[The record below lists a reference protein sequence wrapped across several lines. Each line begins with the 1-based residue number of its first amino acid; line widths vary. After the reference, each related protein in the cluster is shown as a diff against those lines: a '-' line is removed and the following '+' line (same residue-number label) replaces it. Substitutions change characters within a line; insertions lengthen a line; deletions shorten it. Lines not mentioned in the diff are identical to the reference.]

1 MQSIKGTV
9 FNIGE
14 RYEAMK
20 FLGAGAYGAV
30 IKALDK
36 KTNEPVAIKKL
47 SKIEDIIDA
56 KRILRELRILRLF
69 RHENII
75 SLHNVLFHDDAS
87 GFGEIY
93 LVSNLM
99 EIDLYAVIKN
109 KQTLTDDHVQFI
121 VYQIVRAL
129 LYLHSANII
138 HRDLKPSNILA
149 TETCDVQLCDFGLAR
164 AIDFSAEENRTEYV
178 VTRYY
183 RAPEIMISHEYTTA
197 VDLWSLG
204 CTMGELM
211 SGHILFKGENYIQ
224 QIKLIIDTLGKP
236 KDMSFVTNSN
246 AKKFL
251 DSLPDDPKRPLK
263 AVVNYDNAEALD
275 LLQKLLEIDPAKR
288 ITAAEAIKHP
298 YLKAFHE
305 PSDEPVFQEV
315 ADFKF
320 ENDPKLT
327 LADTLMMILEEVNFC
342 KRDNNEKELDLQ
354 IYVNNIKNKTDQK
367 PKQS

>member
-1 MQSIKGTV
+1 M
-9 FNIGE
+9 
-14 RYEAMK
+14 
-20 FLGAGAYGAV
+20 GAGAYGAV

-36 KTNEPVAIKKL
+36 KTGENVAIKKL
-47 SKIEDIIDA
+47 SKIEDIIDG

-75 SLHNVLFHDDAS
+75 SLHNILFHEDGS

-121 VYQIVRAL
+121 IYQIVRAL

-204 CTMGELM
+204 CTMAELM

-236 KDMSFVTNSN
+236 KDMSFVTNPN

-251 DSLPDDPKRPLK
+251 DSLPSEPKRPLH
-263 AVVNYDNAEALD
+263 VVVKYENPEASD
-275 LLQKLLEIDPAKR
+275 LLEKLLEIDPAKR

-305 PSDEPVFQEV
+305 PTDEPVFEAV

-327 LADTLMMILEEVNFC
+327 LSDTLLMILEEVNFFR
-342 KRDNNEKELDLQ
+342 KENKENELDIEQ
-354 IYVNNIKNKTDQK
+354 YAKTLKAKDK
-367 PKQS
+367 VKSS